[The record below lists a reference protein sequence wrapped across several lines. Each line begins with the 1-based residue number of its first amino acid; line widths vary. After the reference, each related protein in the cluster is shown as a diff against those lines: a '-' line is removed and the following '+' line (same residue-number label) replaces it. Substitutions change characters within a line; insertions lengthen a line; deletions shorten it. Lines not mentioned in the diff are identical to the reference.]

1 MTTNVGALDR
11 ILRAM
16 LGIVLLYLAI
26 FSGSS
31 LTDVAVLK
39 YGAAVIGVI
48 MLATSALKICPLY
61 SILGVRTCRDC

>member
-1 MTTNVGALDR
+1 MTTNVGTLDR
-11 ILRAM
+11 ILRAT
-16 LGIVLLYLAI
+16 LGVVLLYLAI

>member
-1 MTTNVGALDR
+1 MTTNVGTLDR
-11 ILRAM
+11 ILRAT
-16 LGIVLLYLAI
+16 LGVVLLYLAI

-31 LTDVAVLK
+31 LTDAAVLK
-39 YGAAVIGVI
+39 YGAAAIGVI